1 MRSLAVLEAVCDLG
15 FLTVTGRGSLT
26 GAQVPRSTDQPG
38 IDTVDIVKLLLAA
51 VAVTAIHAVVL
62 RIAARLMVHV
72 SVDYRRAYQI
82 VAVEYLLAGALLG
95 VLLLTNLTRPAT
107 AYVIA
112 IVGLLFVGAFCIGRW
127 LVFEEGQRL
136 GVGNGVLIQF
146 VQIPL
151 VLPFAIL
158 VSFLL

>member
-1 MRSLAVLEAVCDLG
+1 ME
-15 FLTVTGRGSLT
+15 
-26 GAQVPRSTDQPG
+26 
-38 IDTVDIVKLLLAA
+38 IIKLLLAI
-51 VAVTAIHAVVL
+51 VAVTAIHALVL

-72 SVDYRRAYQI
+72 SVEYRRAYQI
-82 VAVEYLLAGALLG
+82 VAVEYLVAGAVLG
-95 VLLLTNLTRPAT
+95 LLLLADLTRPTT

-112 IVGLLFVGAFCIGRW
+112 IVGLVFVGAFCIGRW
-127 LVFEEGQRL
+127 LAFEGGDRL

-158 VSFLL
+158 ASFVL